1 MFSIILKVVLVIIV
15 LLLLASTIKIVP
27 QEKEYVV
34 ERLGKYSRT
43 LKAGINILIPFIDS
57 VRRKVDT
64 REKTGDY
71 EPQPV
76 ITKDNVTIQ
85 IDSVIYYHIF
95 DSHLYTYGVVNPEVA
110 LETLTATT
118 LRNLIGDLEL
128 DESLTSRDEINSK
141 MRVILDEATDAWG
154 IKVSRVEVKNIIP
167 PKDIQNAMERQMRA
181 ERERRALVT
190 ESEGRKQAE
199 ILKAEG
205 EKASLVLRAE
215 AEKEAAI
222 AKAQGQ
228 AEAIKLMYEAQAKGI
243 QEINNAN
250 PSPAYVQLE
259 GFKYLKDLANGQ
271 ATKIIIPSNMAS
283 LASTITSASELIKS
297 DPLNVNVD
305 VESPEP
311 DPYAHL
317 RTEHDSKTHRY
328 DQQTK

>member
-1 MFSIILKVVLVIIV
+1 
-15 LLLLASTIKIVP
+15 
-27 QEKEYVV
+27 
-34 ERLGKYSRT
+34 
-43 LKAGINILIPFIDS
+43 
-57 VRRKVDT
+57 
-64 REKTGDY
+64 
-71 EPQPV
+71 
-76 ITKDNVTIQ
+76 
-85 IDSVIYYHIF
+85 
-95 DSHLYTYGVVNPEVA
+95 
-110 LETLTATT
+110 
-118 LRNLIGDLEL
+118 
-128 DESLTSRDEINSK
+128 
-141 MRVILDEATDAWG
+141 
-154 IKVSRVEVKNIIP
+154 
-167 PKDIQNAMERQMRA
+167 MRA

-305 VESPEP
+305 VESPES

-317 RTEHDSKTHRY
+317 RTEHDPKTHRY

>member
-1 MFSIILKVVLVIIV
+1 MIGFIIRLLIVMIVIAII
-15 LLLLASTIKIVP
+15 ASTVKIVP

-43 LKAGINILIPFIDS
+43 LSAGVNILIPFIDTI
-57 VRRKVDT
+57 RMKVDK
-64 REKTGDY
+64 REHTGDY
-71 EPQPV
+71 DPQPV

-128 DESLTSRDEINSK
+128 DESLTSRDEINNK

-167 PKDIQNAMERQMRA
+167 PRDIQDAMERQMRA

-190 ESEGRKQAE
+190 ESEGRKQSE

-205 EKASLVLRAE
+205 EKASTVLRAE

-222 AKAQGQ
+222 ARAQGQ
-228 AEAIKLMYEAQAKGI
+228 SEAVRLMYEAQARGI
-243 QEINNAN
+243 KEINAAQ
-250 PSPAYVQLE
+250 PSDAYVQLE

-271 ATKIIIPSNMAS
+271 ATKIIVPSNLQS
-283 LASTITSASELIKS
+283 LAGTVTAISEMVKDDALNAHVEIKT
-297 DPLNVNVD
+297 
-305 VESPEP
+305 PEP
-311 DPYAHL
+311 DPYAGM
-317 RTEHDSKTHRY
+317 RSEHDPKNHRY